1 MTRGGIKKDV
11 TVRKG
16 VDNGLEKTRKELAA
30 SKQAADEALEYAD
43 SIINT
48 VREPLIVLNQFLE
61 VVSASRSFYE
71 VFKVEPEETVGQLI
85 YNLGNR
91 QWDIPKLRELLED
104 ILPKK
109 ATFDNYEVEHNFSTI
124 GRRIMLLNARQIE
137 RGMGK
142 ERIILLAIED
152 ITERKEIETGLEK
165 TRKELEIIKKTA
177 DEVSEFAESVINTV
191 REPLISLDQDL
202 RVVTVSRSFYE
213 FFKVKPEE
221 TVGQLIYDLGNKQWN
236 IPKLRELLETI
247 LPQKTTFDNYEVE
260 HDFSTIGRR
269 VMLLNAR
276 QIERGM
282 GKERIILLAIED
294 ITERK
299 EIETGLEKTRK
310 ELEVIKKS
318 ADDALEFANSTINT
332 IREPLIVLDQD
343 LKVVSASRAFY
354 EVFKVNPQETV
365 GQLIYNLGNHQ
376 WDIPKL
382 RELLETILPKKAT
395 FDNYEVEHDFST
407 IGRRVMLLN
416 ARQIQRVWGKEHI
429 ILLAIEDITERK
441 LMEEEIIAAKMV
453 AEAASETKS
462 EFLANMSH
470 EIRTPMNGI
479 TGMIDLALDS
489 DLSSEQREYL
499 ELAKDSA
506 LTLLA
511 LINDILDFSKIEA
524 KKLNIENV
532 DFDLYETID
541 QNMRVLGMEADKKG
555 VELTYEID
563 SKINYFLKG
572 DSLRLKQVI
581 SNLVKN
587 AIKFTEK
594 GHVYFRVREEKSVN
608 DVKTLLFSVE
618 DTGIGIPK
626 DKLQMIFD
634 KFTQA
639 DGSTTRKYGGTGL
652 GLTISKSLL
661 DLMGGSIWVESEEGK
676 GSTFSMLIPF
686 EEGDKIEHFPV
697 HTEDLQGLN
706 TLIIDDNSVNRLIL
720 RRTLESWGMNV
731 FETSSGQD
739 GIDLI
744 EKVTG
749 TQMDFNILILDY
761 LMPGIDGFEVM
772 SQLNKRGKKDITIIM
787 LSSLDQK
794 GIKERSRELGIS
806 EFLMKPISSSA
817 LLNSV
822 MNVLGRRGMTIPNIK
837 TIKVEP
843 ENRILIS
850 KHTRILL
857 AEDNSVNRKLA
868 VRLLEK
874 IGLSPMTAVNGEEV
888 LKALEKE
895 RFDMI
900 LMDIQMPVM
909 GGLEA
914 TKIIRET
921 ERNTGEHI
929 SIIAL
934 TAHAMKGD
942 KERFLGAG
950 MDDYLSKPLNS
961 KDLYN
966 TIKKYAPKEEGK
978 HDN

>member
-1 MTRGGIKKDV
+1 
-11 TVRKG
+11 
-16 VDNGLEKTRKELAA
+16 
-30 SKQAADEALEYAD
+30 
-43 SIINT
+43 
-48 VREPLIVLNQFLE
+48 
-61 VVSASRSFYE
+61 
-71 VFKVEPEETVGQLI
+71 
-85 YNLGNR
+85 
-91 QWDIPKLRELLED
+91 
-104 ILPKK
+104 
-109 ATFDNYEVEHNFSTI
+109 
-124 GRRIMLLNARQIE
+124 
-137 RGMGK
+137 
-142 ERIILLAIED
+142 
-152 ITERKEIETGLEK
+152 
-165 TRKELEIIKKTA
+165 
-177 DEVSEFAESVINTV
+177 
-191 REPLISLDQDL
+191 
-202 RVVTVSRSFYE
+202 
-213 FFKVKPEE
+213 
-221 TVGQLIYDLGNKQWN
+221 
-236 IPKLRELLETI
+236 
-247 LPQKTTFDNYEVE
+247 
-260 HDFSTIGRR
+260 
-269 VMLLNAR
+269 
-276 QIERGM
+276 
-282 GKERIILLAIED
+282 
-294 ITERK
+294 
-299 EIETGLEKTRK
+299 
-310 ELEVIKKS
+310 
-318 ADDALEFANSTINT
+318 
-332 IREPLIVLDQD
+332 
-343 LKVVSASRAFY
+343 
-354 EVFKVNPQETV
+354 
-365 GQLIYNLGNHQ
+365 
-376 WDIPKL
+376 
-382 RELLETILPKKAT
+382 
-395 FDNYEVEHDFST
+395 
-407 IGRRVMLLN
+407 MLLN
-416 ARQIQRVWGKEHI
+416 ARQIQRVLGKERI

-489 DLSSEQREYL
+489 DLTSEQSEYL

-506 LTLLA
+506 FTLLA

-524 KKLNIENV
+524 KKLDIENV
-532 DFDLYETID
+532 DFDLYENID
-541 QNMRVLGMEADKKG
+541 QIMRVLGMEADKKG

-572 DSLRLKQVI
+572 DSLRLKQVV

-594 GHVYFRVREEKSVN
+594 GHVYFRVSEEKSVN

-618 DTGIGIPK
+618 DSGIGISK

-686 EEGDKIEHFPV
+686 TEGNKIEHFPV
-697 HTEDLQGLN
+697 HTEDLRGLN

-720 RRTLESWGMNV
+720 KRTLESWGMNV
-731 FETSSGQD
+731 FEASGGQR

-744 EKVTG
+744 KKFTG
-749 TQMDFNILILDY
+749 TQMEFHILILDY

-772 SQLNKRGKKDITIIM
+772 RQLKEKGMKDITIIM
-787 LSSLDQK
+787 LSSLDQR

-822 MNVLGRRGMTIPNIK
+822 MNILSRGGKALPKIK
-837 TIKVEP
+837 KVEAEP
-843 ENRILIS
+843 ENTILVPM
-850 KHTRILL
+850 HTKILL

-874 IGLSPMTAVNGEEV
+874 IGLSPKTAVNGDEV
-888 LKALEKE
+888 LKTLEKE
-895 RFDMI
+895 RFDII

-909 GGLEA
+909 DGLEA

-921 ERNTGEHI
+921 EKNTGHHTPI
-929 SIIAL
+929 VAL

-942 KERFLGAG
+942 RERFLGAG

-966 TIKKYAPKEEGK
+966 TIKKYAPKEGK

>member
-1 MTRGGIKKDV
+1 MTRGSIKKDV
-11 TVRKG
+11 TVRNG

-71 VFKVEPEETVGQLI
+71 VFKVEPKDTVGQLI
-85 YNLGNR
+85 YNLGNH
-91 QWDIPKLRELLED
+91 QWNIPKLRELLET
-104 ILPKK
+104 ILPQKT
-109 ATFDNYEVEHNFSTI
+109 TFDNYEVEHNFSTI

-152 ITERKEIETGLEK
+152 ITERKEIE
-165 TRKELEIIKKTA
+165 I
-177 DEVSEFAESVINTV
+177 
-191 REPLISLDQDL
+191 
-202 RVVTVSRSFYE
+202 
-213 FFKVKPEE
+213 
-221 TVGQLIYDLGNKQWN
+221 
-236 IPKLRELLETI
+236 
-247 LPQKTTFDNYEVE
+247 
-260 HDFSTIGRR
+260 
-269 VMLLNAR
+269 
-276 QIERGM
+276 
-282 GKERIILLAIED
+282 
-294 ITERK
+294 
-299 EIETGLEKTRK
+299 GLEKTRK

-318 ADDALEFANSTINT
+318 ADDALEYANSTINT

-382 RELLETILPKKAT
+382 RELLETVLPQKAT

-416 ARQIQRVWGKEHI
+416 ARQIQRVLGKERI

-479 TGMIDLALDS
+479 TGMIDLTLDS
-489 DLSSEQREYL
+489 DLTSEQREYL

-506 LTLLA
+506 FTLLA

-524 KKLNIENV
+524 KKLDIENV
-532 DFDLYETID
+532 DFDLHETID
-541 QNMRVLGMEADKKG
+541 QTMRVLGMEADKKG

-563 SKINYFLKG
+563 PKINYSLKG
-572 DSLRLKQVI
+572 DSLRLKQVL

-594 GHVYFRVREEKSVN
+594 GHVYFRVSEEKSVN

-626 DKLQMIFD
+626 AKLQMIFD

-661 DLMGGSIWVESEEGK
+661 DLMGGSIWVESEEGV
-676 GSTFSMLIPF
+676 GSTFKMLIPF
-686 EEGDKIEHFPV
+686 AEGNKIEHFPV

-706 TLIIDDNSVNRLIL
+706 ALIIDDNFVNRLIL
-720 RRTLESWGMNV
+720 RRNLESWGMNV
-731 FETSSGQD
+731 FETTGGQE

-744 EKVTG
+744 EKFKG
-749 TQMDFNILILDY
+749 TQKEFHILMLDC

-772 SQLNKRGKKDITIIM
+772 RQLKEKGMKDITIIM
-787 LSSLDQK
+787 LSSLDQR

-822 MNVLGRRGMTIPNIK
+822 MNVLSRGGMALPKIKKIK
-837 TIKVEP
+837 TEP
-843 ENRILIS
+843 EITILIPM
-850 KHTRILL
+850 HTRILL

-874 IGLSPMTAVNGEEV
+874 IGLSPKTAVNGEEI

-895 RFDMI
+895 RFDII

-909 GGLEA
+909 DGIEA

-921 ERNTGEHI
+921 EKNTGHHI
-929 SIIAL
+929 TIVAL

-942 KERFLGAG
+942 RERFLGAG

-978 HDN
+978 NDN